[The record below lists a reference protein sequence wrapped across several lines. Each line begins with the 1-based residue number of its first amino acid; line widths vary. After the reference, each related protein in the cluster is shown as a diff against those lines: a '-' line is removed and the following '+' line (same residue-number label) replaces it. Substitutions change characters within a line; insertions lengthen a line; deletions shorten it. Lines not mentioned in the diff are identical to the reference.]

1 LAEQKNNREQQ
12 LREYTERLEQGI
24 QDIFESGRYADY
36 LTTLSRFH
44 SYSARNTVLIHMQN
58 PNATRVA
65 GFSAWKKNFSRNVM
79 KGEKGIKIFAP
90 APFTI
95 TKEMEKIDLDTQ
107 LPVLDENGN
116 PVMEEVK
123 TTIPAFKV
131 VSVFDVSQT
140 DGKPLPVLAENI
152 EGDVAQYDLFRQALE
167 QSTAYSVSYE
177 PMADD
182 TDGIANAE
190 TKHIRIREGMSEVQT
205 VSALVH
211 EMSHAELHNAEIP
224 EGETYAERAARRNRE
239 EVEAESISFVVCQH
253 FGIETDANSFGYIV
267 NWSSDKELAELKASL
282 DTIKKTASKMIDT
295 IDARFSEIK
304 QEHGIEQT
312 VIEAEAVR
320 VIPSQQSATAFAA
333 DYYNYMTAYNEAN
346 GLPPFGPET
355 AIADIAGNIIDGN
368 GIEDIRDTIQNTLVK
383 FDELGIEDEDE
394 AVTAAEGMNKDA
406 ETLLRRL
413 HGFEKIE
420 YIMPEQAA
428 PTAPDLEEN
437 NNPQNEAASAKPT
450 DLQQKGL
457 EIARRYEK
465 LPLQDRINIIAETF
479 GCKTASIR
487 TTPCTGKWRGT
498 SDIHLDLDNG
508 SSLFIGNDRT
518 PQAKTARVQ
527 NECVNGT
534 LANYNPEIVSE
545 TKARAMAILPKR
557 EAADN
562 AIAAERG
569 LKPYTFLNVELNDGS
584 IEKSGGYMGWYYVT
598 LAVDGKIFAFTETG
612 LNSDIS
618 GGRLSE
624 NPTRP
629 NYFVAGALKETDVDF
644 VFNNVGHSS
653 TRELYTQHLSDE
665 IRGRAETRLKE
676 RLAANLPD
684 IQSNTPE
691 QGTPEK
697 LAQDLTEQLPDP
709 GIGLSERDL
718 YGYTSPDMLPL
729 LKERALELYD
739 EDHTIYLLNSDGTEL
754 MALSQTEIRQHPG
767 IFGIEADEWQAAL
780 EYRKAQAAVKD
791 GEAAQETELLRDA
804 GDRYGIY
811 QIEDIRNTKYAYRPF
826 EQAGTDFNRTDYKLM
841 YTAQLD
847 PNTTLENLFT
857 LHNRDNRP
865 GGDKMRSMSLSDI
878 VVMKRD
884 GQVSAHYVDT
894 SGFQPVPQFLESHIK
909 TAEMSTEQNYNM
921 IDGIPNNTA
930 PELVEIHSA
939 VHSNYEGM
947 TALISANDN
956 AVYLGRSENYD
967 NNGHYDNSDHSLTF
981 ITHNPIV
988 FPLLYGEG
996 FIMSQDKMLKEGAF
1010 SIDTYEEWAALQA
1023 GVLAQFTPAREILF
1037 DGQPFKAP
1045 DHAPTVAEL
1054 EADVKA
1060 GESIS
1065 LLDLANAVKNERKT
1079 EMQGKKPS
1087 VLGQLK
1093 QGKKEVAQNKEKQ
1106 KNAPKRDNGLEV

>member
-24 QDIFESGRYADY
+24 KDIFESGKYADY

-65 GFSAWKKNFSRNVM
+65 GFSAWQKNFDRNVM
-79 KGEKGIKIFAP
+79 KGEKGIRIFAP
-90 APFTI
+90 APFTAI
-95 TKEMEKIDLDTQ
+95 KEMEKIDPDTQ
-107 LPVLDENGN
+107 LPVLDEDGN

-182 TDGIANAE
+182 TDGTAHAE
-190 TKHIRIREGMSEVQT
+190 TRHIRIREGMSEVQT

-211 EMSHAELHNAEIP
+211 EMSHAELHSAESP
-224 EGETYAERAARRNRE
+224 EGETYGERAARRNRE

-253 FGIETDANSFGYIV
+253 FGIETDANSFGYIA

-282 DTIKKTASKMIDT
+282 DTIKKTASRMIDT

-312 VIEAEAVR
+312 MIEAEAVR
-320 VIPSQQSATAFAA
+320 VVPSEQSATAFAA

-346 GLPPFGPET
+346 GLLPFSLESPEAT
-355 AIADIAGNIIDGN
+355 ITDISGDIIDGN

-413 HGFEKIE
+413 RGFEKVE
-420 YIMPEQAA
+420 YVMPEQVTPAA
-428 PTAPDLEEN
+428 PELP
-437 NNPQNEAASAKPT
+437 

-498 SDIHLDLDNG
+498 SDISLDFDNG

-534 LANYNPEIVSE
+534 LAQYNPEILAEIKTRTVP
-545 TKARAMAILPKR
+545 ALLKR

-584 IEKSGGYMGWYYVT
+584 IEKSGGYIGWYYVT

-612 LNSDIS
+612 LNHDIARGVLSDS
-618 GGRLSE
+618 
-624 NPTRP
+624 RP
-629 NYFVAGALKETDVDF
+629 NYFVAGALKDNEVDF

-653 TRELYTQHLSDE
+653 TGVLYKLHLSDKARE
-665 IRGRAETRLKE
+665 RAEKTLNE
-676 RLAANLPD
+676 RIAVNPSD
-684 IQSNTPE
+684 KQQE
-691 QGTPEK
+691 QDTPEK
-697 LAQDLTEQLPDP
+697 LADELHRFAEDFDTYGYRDALDFDDVEQAIQDDARLIENGGEEFDRIKDFLNSVISDFTDEPDMTVEVQEAQSLLDRLTVYGELHHAPEISENIPDP

-767 IFGIEADEWQAAL
+767 IFGIEAKEWQATL
-780 EYRKAQAAVKD
+780 EYREAQATVKD
-791 GEAAQETELLRDA
+791 SEAAQETELLRGA

-826 EQAGTDFNRTDYKLM
+826 EQAGADFNRTDYKLM
-841 YTAQLD
+841 YTARLD
-847 PNTTLENLFT
+847 PNMTLNSLYT
-857 LHNRDNRP
+857 LHNMDNRP
-865 GGDKMRSMSLSDI
+865 NGDKMRSMSMSDV

-930 PELVEIHSA
+930 PE
-939 VHSNYEGM
+939 
-947 TALISANDN
+947 
-956 AVYLGRSENYD
+956 
-967 NNGHYDNSDHSLTF
+967 
-981 ITHNPIV
+981 
-988 FPLLYGEG
+988 
-996 FIMSQDKMLKEGAF
+996 
-1010 SIDTYEEWAALQA
+1010 
-1023 GVLAQFTPAREILF
+1023 
-1037 DGQPFKAP
+1037 
-1045 DHAPTVAEL
+1045 PTVAEL
-1054 EADVKA
+1054 EAKVNA
-1060 GESIS
+1060 GEQIS
-1065 LLDLANAVKNERKT
+1065 LLDLANAVKNERNT
-1079 EMQGKKPS
+1079 ETQGKKPS
-1087 VLGQLK
+1087 VLGQLDRNK
-1093 QGKKEVAQNKEKQ
+1093 QELANKPRESNKSTRQQNT
-1106 KNAPKRDNGLEV
+1106 NDLEVD